1 MTAQLYFA
9 YGSNLNTEDWRNW
22 CVNRNKPPYNPDDI
36 RRVGAA
42 WLPDFELAFD
52 LHSRTRGGGVLNIR
66 PRVGQ
71 RVAGV
76 LFEVLG
82 QGWKALDS
90 KEGAPKVY
98 ERFETEVIV
107 PGGERL
113 AAITYRASE
122 SKRQGFV
129 RPTSEY
135 LEIVRAGLRAHG
147 LDPAM
152 VDAAAGNAV
161 LPMEIDAVFV
171 YGTLMR
177 GESRFSALA
186 VHEPTCILT
195 GYGPGT
201 LYDLENYPGLVL
213 TGQRELLVEGEFVQF
228 ERVED
233 ALHALDAIEG
243 FRGFGRPGSLYER
256 TLVDVEVGEDRP
268 RTAWTYVLPEA
279 PSDVRAIPSSSWR
292 EERGRRK
299 PFWARLC
306 AAYAA
311 GDESGLRALL
321 RARGAWRKRRT
332 TLADA
337 LDQCQLT
344 ERQLALAT
352 QRWVVV
358 P

>member
-9 YGSNLNTEDWRNW
+9 YGSNLNAEDWRDW
-22 CVNRNKPPYNPDDI
+22 CVSRSRTAYRPDDI
-36 RRVGAA
+36 RPVGVA

-52 LHSRTRGGGVLNIR
+52 LHSRTRGGGVLNLR

-71 RVAGV
+71 RVAGM
-76 LFEVLG
+76 LFEVQG

-90 KEGAPKVY
+90 KEGVPHVY

-113 AAITYRASE
+113 AATTYRVSE
-122 SKRQGFV
+122 SKRQSFV
-129 RPTSEY
+129 KPTSEY
-135 LEIVRAGLRAHG
+135 LEIVRAGLRSHG
-147 LDPAM
+147 LDTAM
-152 VDAAAGNAV
+152 VDAAASNAA
-161 LPMEIDAVFV
+161 LPQEIDAVFV

-177 GESRFSALA
+177 GESRFPALVA
-186 VHEPTCILT
+186 HEPTRILT
-195 GYGPGT
+195 AYGPGS
-201 LYDLENYPGLVL
+201 LYDLENFPGLVL
-213 TGQRELLVEGEFVQF
+213 TGQRELLVEGEFVRF
-228 ERVED
+228 ERVEE
-233 ALHALDAIEG
+233 ALGALDAIEG

-256 TLVDVEVGEDRP
+256 TLVDVEVGEDRR

-279 PSDVRAIPSSSWR
+279 PSDARAIPSSSWR

-299 PFWARLC
+299 PFWERLC

>member
-1 MTAQLYFA
+1 MTAQRYFA
-9 YGSNLNTEDWRNW
+9 YGSNLNAEDWRDW
-22 CVNRNKPPYNPDDI
+22 CVNRSASTCRPDDI
-36 RRVGAA
+36 RPVGVA

-52 LHSRTRGGGVLNIR
+52 LHSRTRGGGVLDIR

-82 QGWKALDS
+82 EGWKALDR
-90 KEGAPKVY
+90 KEGAPNVY

-113 AAITYRASE
+113 AATTYRASE
-122 SKRQGFV
+122 SKRQSFV
-129 RPTSEY
+129 KPASEY

-147 LDPAM
+147 LDTAM
-152 VDAAAGNAV
+152 VDAAASNAA
-161 LPMEIDAVFV
+161 LPQEIDAVFV

-186 VHEPTCILT
+186 AHEPNCILT
-195 GYGPGT
+195 AQGPGT
-201 LYDLENYPGLVL
+201 LYDLGNYPGLVL
-213 TGQRELLVEGEFVQF
+213 TDQRELLVEGEFARL
-228 ERVED
+228 ERVEE
-233 ALHALDAIEG
+233 ALHALDAIED

-256 TLVDVEVGEDRP
+256 TLVDVEVGEDRR

-279 PSDVRAIPSSSWR
+279 PTDARAIPSSSWR
-292 EERGRRK
+292 EERGRRR
-299 PFWARLC
+299 PFWERLC

-321 RARGAWRKRRT
+321 QARGAWRKRRT

-352 QRWVVV
+352 QRWAVV